1 METAGVKV
9 GWVRVRVGDSW
20 GEGGMGEGEGR
31 GQLG

>member
-1 METAGVKV
+1 M

-31 GQLG
+31 RQLGGRWDG